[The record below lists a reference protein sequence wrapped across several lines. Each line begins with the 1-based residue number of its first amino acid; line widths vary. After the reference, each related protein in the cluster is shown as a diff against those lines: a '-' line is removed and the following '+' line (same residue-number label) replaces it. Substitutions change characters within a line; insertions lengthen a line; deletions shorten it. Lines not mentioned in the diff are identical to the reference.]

1 MTRGPTAT
9 KGNARSTRN
18 ASHPV
23 AGGSRAHRNVRAD
36 RAARRRRARKPTR
49 RLSGRFVSWLAIGL
63 VVVISAALVIVKLA
77 DHPTSSRAA
86 SAVPRSVIQAVTG
99 LRAATFDAV
108 GVSEDLTPPKALP
121 TGTATLT
128 SGSLPRIVYIG
139 AEYCPFCAAE
149 RWAMVVALS
158 RFGSFSGLRA
168 SESSTSDVYPGTKTF
183 SFYGSTY
190 RSQYL
195 VFTPVELETNQ
206 RQGSG
211 YAPLESLTAEEQHLM
226 DTIDRAPY
234 TTTPGAIPFTD
245 IANRYVIIGSTF
257 NPGVLEGLSLSEI
270 AERLDNP
277 SSSVARA
284 VVGSANLLTAAI
296 CEATGGSPSAV
307 CAGSAV
313 AQARARLGQAR

>member
-1 MTRGPTAT
+1 MTRGPTTT
-9 KGNARSTRN
+9 KRKDGSARP
-18 ASHPV
+18 ASHPTARGAQV
-23 AGGSRAHRNVRAD
+23 HRNVGPG
-36 RAARRRRARKPTR
+36 RAARRRKARKPAR

-77 DHPTSSRAA
+77 DHPSTSSPD

-99 LRAATFDAV
+99 LPAATFDAI
-108 GVSEDLTPPKALP
+108 GVSEGLTPPKALP
-121 TGTATLT
+121 AGTASLT
-128 SGSLPRIVYIG
+128 SGGLPRIVYIG

-149 RWAMVVALS
+149 RWATVVALS
-158 RFGSFSGLRA
+158 RFGSFSRLRA

-190 RSQYL
+190 RSQYV
-195 VFTPVELETNQ
+195 VFDAVELETNQ

-211 YAPLESLTAEEQHLM
+211 YAPLKSLTAEQQHLM
-226 DTIDRAPY
+226 DTLDRAPY

-245 IANRYVIIGSTF
+245 IANKYLIIGSTF

-270 AERLDNP
+270 AEQLDNP
-277 SSSVARA
+277 SSLVARA

-313 AQARARLGQAR
+313 TRARARLGQTR